1 METVLVIALQVA
13 LIAVLL
19 VGSRRMPAGAWNE
32 GFLSLSETKALQG
45 LFAMFIVFHHCGQRV
60 LYSYLWDGLGF
71 SSGLTIVSLIGYV
84 FVGYFLFCSGYGLCR
99 SFHNKKAYLDGFL
112 RRRPLSLLAI
122 FYACNTLYLLGRVC
136 FGETFDAL
144 RLVRLALGIE
154 LANPNSWYVIALP
167 VLYTL
172 FYFSARNATD
182 DSQIA
187 RRLFGGVGIYVL
199 VGLVVTTL
207 FSSGG
212 YLAFTGTWWYDSAM
226 LFPLGYLFGYKG
238 DAIAGWMR
246 RNFGKSVALSLLLC
260 IGAFIPSAFLNFY
273 YLPDTASGLIH
284 YLFSLLIVLIHNISA
299 VGFVWAMMCLSLKR
313 RIESRALAFYG
324 SITLEL
330 YLMHGFFV
338 QLFFA
343 PFYDKGV
350 GILNIE
356 MSPAYVV
363 AVLACGTL
371 AALMFRQLTRRLLA
385 RG

>member
-13 LIAVLL
+13 LIAVLF
-19 VGSRRMPAGAWNE
+19 VGSKRMPAGAWNE

-99 SFHNKKAYLDGFL
+99 SFHNKKGYLDRFL
-112 RRRPLSLLAI
+112 RRRPLPLLAI
-122 FYACNTLYLLGRVC
+122 FYACNTIYLLGRLLL
-136 FGETFDAL
+136 GETFDPL

-154 LANPNSWYVIALP
+154 LANPNSWYVVALP
-167 VLYTL
+167 VLYAL

-182 DSQIA
+182 DRQIL
-187 RRLFGGVGIYVL
+187 RRLFAGVGIYVL
-199 VGLVVTTL
+199 AGLVVTTL
-207 FSSGG
+207 FSYGG
-212 YLAFTGTWWYDSAM
+212 YLAFTGTWWYDSAI
-226 LFPLGYLFGYKG
+226 LFPLGYLFGYMG
-238 DAIAGWMR
+238 DAIAAWMK

-260 IGAFIPSAFLNFY
+260 IGAFIPSALLNFY
-273 YLPDTASGLIH
+273 YLPYTASELMR
-284 YLFSLLIVLIHNISA
+284 YLYSLLIVLIHSISA
-299 VGFVWAMMCLSLKR
+299 VGFVGAMMCLTLKR
-313 RIESRALAFYG
+313 QIESRVLAFYG

-343 PFYDKGV
+343 PFYDKGT

-356 MSPAYVV
+356 LSPVYIV
-363 AVLACGTL
+363 AVLACGTV
-371 AALMFRQLTRRLLA
+371 AALLFRQLTRRLLS
-385 RG
+385 RR

>member
-1 METVLVIALQVA
+1 
-13 LIAVLL
+13 
-19 VGSRRMPAGAWNE
+19 
-32 GFLSLSETKALQG
+32 
-45 LFAMFIVFHHCGQRV
+45 
-60 LYSYLWDGLGF
+60 
-71 SSGLTIVSLIGYV
+71 
-84 FVGYFLFCSGYGLCR
+84 
-99 SFHNKKAYLDGFL
+99 
-112 RRRPLSLLAI
+112 
-122 FYACNTLYLLGRVC
+122 VC

-260 IGAFIPSAFLNFY
+260 IGAFIPSALLNFY
-273 YLPDTASGLIH
+273 YLPYTASELMR
-284 YLFSLLIVLIHNISA
+284 YLYSLLIVLIHNISA

-324 SITLEL
+324 SITLEP